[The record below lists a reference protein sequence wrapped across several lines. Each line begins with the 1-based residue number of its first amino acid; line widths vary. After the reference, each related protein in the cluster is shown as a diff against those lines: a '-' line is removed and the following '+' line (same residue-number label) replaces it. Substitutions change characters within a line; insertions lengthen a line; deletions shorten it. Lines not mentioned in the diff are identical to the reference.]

1 MNVQRMISNQ
11 HDLGDIESRSGDLK
25 NIAFN
30 VRNNADQLRKEA
42 SRRNIRIMIII
53 GLVSVAVIASIIIGV
68 SS

>member
-11 HDLGDIESRSGDLK
+11 KDLGDIESRSGDLK

>member
-1 MNVQRMISNQ
+1 MINNQ
-11 HDLGDIESRSGDLK
+11 TELGDIESRSGDLK

-42 SRRNIRIMIII
+42 SRRNMRIMIII